1 LREFGEKQEEEE
13 EEEEE
18 KGSTRDEVREREGI
32 GRRECMSIATPD
44 ETSDAITS
52 HQLLQT
58 IFP

>member
-1 LREFGEKQEEEE
+1 LRELGEKQEEQEE
-13 EEEEE
+13 GGE
-18 KGSTRDEVREREGI
+18 KGSTRDGVREREGI

-58 IFP
+58 IYT

>member
-1 LREFGEKQEEEE
+1 LREFGEKQEEE

-44 ETSDAITS
+44 ETSDAIAS

-58 IFP
+58 IYA